1 MSKFIDGL
9 KQVSQEAPQPIGFR
23 TAQAA
28 SAKPRIQLLACLGEG
43 DIDNAA
49 DYVAGADA
57 AMLRLSK
64 PDSGMKSVQKISK
77 DVSGIPWGGWLAG
90 DIKGTKQLVKSGGCD
105 FVVFA
110 AVSTP
115 LAALQDDKVGK
126 IIEVE
131 ASISEGLLRVVNEL
145 PVDAVLI
152 KAEGED
158 KQSLTWHDL
167 MLFQRFTTLLT
178 KPLLVSVPAK
188 VTSREIEAV
197 WEAGVDG
204 VVVELGGGKPEGEV
218 KKLRK
223 VINELPYPA
232 PDKQKKTDA
241 IIPGTSRNSG
251 AVIEVE
257 EEEM

>member
-9 KQVSQEAPQPIGFR
+9 KRVSQEAPQPMGFR
-23 TAQAA
+23 TGQLA

-49 DYVAGADA
+49 DYTTGADA
-57 AMLRLSK
+57 VILRLSK
-64 PDSGMKSVQKISK
+64 PDSGMKSVQRVSENI
-77 DVSGIPWGGWLAG
+77 SGIPWGGWLTG
-90 DIKGTKQLVKSGGCD
+90 DIKGTKQLVKAGCD

-110 AVSTP
+110 AGGTS
-115 LAALQDDKVGK
+115 LAALQDDEVGK
-126 IIEVE
+126 IIGVE
-131 ASISEGLLRVVNEL
+131 AAISEGLLRAVNEL

-158 KQSLTWHDL
+158 KQSLTWYDL
-167 MLFQRFTTLLT
+167 ILFQRFTTLLT
-178 KPLLVSVPAK
+178 KPLLVSVPSNITA
-188 VTSREIEAV
+188 REIEAI
-197 WEAGVDG
+197 WEAEVDG

-223 VINELPYPA
+223 VIDELPYPA

-241 IIPGTSRNSG
+241 IIPSTSRNSD
-251 AVIEVE
+251 AVVEVE
-257 EEEM
+257 EEEE